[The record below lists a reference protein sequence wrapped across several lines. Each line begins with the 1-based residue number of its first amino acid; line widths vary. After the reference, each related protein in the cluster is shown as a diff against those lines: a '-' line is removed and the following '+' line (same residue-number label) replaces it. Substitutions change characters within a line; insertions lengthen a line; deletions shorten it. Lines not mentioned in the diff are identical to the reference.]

1 MSGSSMKIRHIV
13 IPITWVLTIIGAIG
27 YLIYDVSIMVESE
40 HKIGIILVDLLYTG
54 FRLVG
59 IVIAGYF
66 LTVVW
71 EVIADVVD
79 NMSVISKSSEKLSD
93 IFEKS
98 STAEKEKKVVSKQ
111 YTVDGMDQYDE
122 RLKALLL
129 KRKSLIE
136 LFNSD
141 ELTIE
146 KKAEIYKQLQE
157 IDTEIKKR
165 KQERPPE

>member
-1 MSGSSMKIRHIV
+1 M
-13 IPITWVLTIIGAIG
+13 TII
-27 YLIYDVSIMVESE
+27 
-40 HKIGIILVDLLYTG
+40 
-54 FRLVG
+54 
-59 IVIAGYF
+59 
-66 LTVVW
+66 W
-71 EVIADVVD
+71 EVMADVVD

-98 STAEKEKKVVSKQ
+98 SSAEKGKIAVSKQ
-111 YTVDGMDQYDE
+111 KTVDMMDQYDE

-146 KKAEIYKQLQE
+146 KKAEVYKQLQE
-157 IDTEIKKR
+157 IDIELKKR